1 MPALPARAG
10 EPDGDRYP
18 SRAIKIVVPN
28 PPGGSIDLVARAI
41 ADRLAQALGQ
51 PVVVENKNGAS
62 GLIGAKF
69 VLASPADGYC
79 LLASS
84 SSTNT
89 IMPHVVPH
97 TGIDGVRDFA
107 PIANIAWTTKAIVV
121 NPSLPVATLRDFIQ
135 YAKARPDALNYGST
149 GPGSSQQ
156 LDTGIFMAAAG
167 VRMVEVPYRTLAQQ
181 VSGLVAN
188 DVQFNVNSITQVAGA
203 ANARLVRALA
213 VVAPRRSPLLP
224 DVPTLAEAGLP
235 GVDFR
240 VWIGLSAPAATPA
253 PVIAILNR
261 AVNAAL
267 ADPALLAWM
276 NSQGLEPIGG
286 TPDAFLATIIE
297 DDRKWR
303 REVARLG
310 LHP

>member
-1 MPALPARAG
+1 MPAAPAGAA
-10 EPDGDRYP
+10 EPGRDSYP

-28 PPGGSIDLVARAI
+28 PVGGSIDLVARAI
-41 ADRLAQALGQ
+41 ADRLAQTLGQ

-62 GLIGAKF
+62 GLIGARF

-89 IMPHVVPH
+89 IMPHVQRDA
-97 TGIDGVRDFA
+97 GIDGVRDFA

-121 NPSLPVATLRDFIQ
+121 NPSLPVATLREFIQ
-135 YAKARPDALNYGST
+135 YAKARPDVLNYGST

-181 VSGLVAN
+181 VSGLIAN
-188 DVQFNVNSITQVAGA
+188 ELQFNINSITQVSSA
-203 ANARLVRALA
+203 ANAGLVRALA

-240 VWIGLSAPAATPA
+240 VWVGLSAPAGTPA
-253 PVIAILNR
+253 SVIAILNR
-261 AVNAAL
+261 AVNIAL
-267 ADPALLAWM
+267 ADPVLVTWM
-276 NSQGLEPIGG
+276 NGQGLEPIGG
-286 TPDAFLATIIE
+286 TPESFLATIVD